1 MSKIPS
7 VDEIDRFIADLIA
20 EDSADHDITSISVFD
35 NNIKCNAVIE
45 SRDHGVL
52 CGIDFA
58 EMVFRQIDSTIV
70 ISKVI
75 EDGTEIFE
83 GDVVLDLKG
92 NVNTILAGERI
103 ALNLL
108 QHLSGISTLTAQFVE
123 SVKSTK
129 AVIMDTR
136 KTIPGLRK
144 IQKYA
149 VKMGGG
155 HNHRMNLADGVL
167 IKDNHIK
174 FSEINGLSISDVVN
188 KARSKVGKSVKIEIE
203 VDDLDQF
210 RKVIDVRPDIIL
222 LDNMD
227 VETMEMAVKIN
238 DGRAILEA
246 SGGVKINNVKSI
258 AETGVDLISV
268 GALTH
273 SVNALDMSLTIL

>member
-123 SVKSTK
+123 SIKSTD

-238 DGRAILEA
+238 EGRAILEA

>member
-188 KARSKVGKSVKIEIE
+188 KSRSKVGKSVKIEIE

-238 DGRAILEA
+238 EGRAILEA

>member
-58 EMVFRQIDSTIV
+58 EMVFRQIDSTIL

>member
-52 CGIDFA
+52 CGVDFA
-58 EMVFRQIDSTIV
+58 EIVFRQIDSTIV

-188 KARSKVGKSVKIEIE
+188 KSRSKVGKSVKIEIE

>member
-58 EMVFRQIDSTIV
+58 EMVFRQIDSTIL

-123 SVKSTK
+123 SIKSTD

-238 DGRAILEA
+238 EGRAILEA

>member
-58 EMVFRQIDSTIV
+58 EMVFRQIDSTIL

-123 SVKSTK
+123 SVKSTD

-188 KARSKVGKSVKIEIE
+188 KSRSKVGKSVKIEIE

>member
-45 SRDHGVL
+45 SRDYGVL
-52 CGIDFA
+52 CGVDFA

-123 SVKSTK
+123 SVKSTD

-238 DGRAILEA
+238 EGRAILEA

>member
-58 EMVFRQIDSTIV
+58 EMVFRQIDSTIL

-123 SVKSTK
+123 SVKSTD

-238 DGRAILEA
+238 EGRAILEA

>member
-1 MSKIPS
+1 M
-7 VDEIDRFIADLIA
+7 
-20 EDSADHDITSISVFD
+20 
-35 NNIKCNAVIE
+35 
-45 SRDHGVL
+45 
-52 CGIDFA
+52 
-58 EMVFRQIDSTIV
+58 
-70 ISKVI
+70 
-75 EDGTEIFE
+75 
-83 GDVVLDLKG
+83 
-92 NVNTILAGERI
+92 
-103 ALNLL
+103 
-108 QHLSGISTLTAQFVE
+108 SGISTLTAQFVE

-210 RKVIDVRPDIIL
+210 RKVIEVRPDIIL

>member
-7 VDEIDRFIADLIA
+7 VDEIDRFIADLID

-45 SRDHGVL
+45 SRDHGVF

-58 EMVFRQIDSTIV
+58 EMVFRQIDSTIL

-123 SVKSTK
+123 SVKSTD

-238 DGRAILEA
+238 EGRAILEA

>member
-238 DGRAILEA
+238 EGRAILEA

>member
-52 CGIDFA
+52 CGVDFA

-188 KARSKVGKSVKIEIE
+188 KSRSKVGKSVKIEIE

-238 DGRAILEA
+238 EGRAILEA

>member
-52 CGIDFA
+52 CGVDFA
-58 EMVFRQIDSTIV
+58 EMVFRQIDSTIL

-188 KARSKVGKSVKIEIE
+188 KSRSKVGKSVKIEIE

>member
-123 SVKSTK
+123 SVKSTD

-238 DGRAILEA
+238 EGRAILEA

>member
-123 SVKSTK
+123 SVKSTD

-188 KARSKVGKSVKIEIE
+188 KSRSKVGKSVKIEIE

-238 DGRAILEA
+238 EGRAILEA

>member
-52 CGIDFA
+52 CGVDFA

-188 KARSKVGKSVKIEIE
+188 KSRSKVGKSVKIEIE

>member
-58 EMVFRQIDSTIV
+58 EMVFRQIDSTIL

-123 SVKSTK
+123 SVKSTD

-227 VETMEMAVKIN
+227 VETMDMAVKIN

>member
-58 EMVFRQIDSTIV
+58 EMVFRQIDSTIL

-123 SVKSTK
+123 SVKSTD

-188 KARSKVGKSVKIEIE
+188 KSRSKVGKSVKIEIE

-238 DGRAILEA
+238 EGRAILEA

>member
-123 SVKSTK
+123 SVKSTD

-144 IQKYA
+144 IQKNA

-238 DGRAILEA
+238 EGRAILEA

>member
-58 EMVFRQIDSTIV
+58 EMVFRQIDSTIL

-123 SVKSTK
+123 SVKSTD

>member
-123 SVKSTK
+123 SVKSTD

-188 KARSKVGKSVKIEIE
+188 KSRSKVGKSVKIEIE

>member
-123 SVKSTK
+123 SIKSTD

-227 VETMEMAVKIN
+227 VETI
-238 DGRAILEA
+238 
-246 SGGVKINNVKSI
+246 KSS
-258 AETGVDLISV
+258 T
-268 GALTH
+268 
-273 SVNALDMSLTIL
+273 

>member
-45 SRDHGVL
+45 SRDQGVL
-52 CGIDFA
+52 CGVDFA

-123 SVKSTK
+123 SVKSTD

-188 KARSKVGKSVKIEIE
+188 KSRSKVGKSVKIEIE

-238 DGRAILEA
+238 EGRAILEA

>member
-123 SVKSTK
+123 SVKSTD

-210 RKVIDVRPDIIL
+210 RKVIDVRPDIVL

>member
-52 CGIDFA
+52 CGVDFA

-123 SVKSTK
+123 SVKSTD

-188 KARSKVGKSVKIEIE
+188 KSRSKVGKSVKIEIE

-238 DGRAILEA
+238 EGRAILEA

>member
-1 MSKIPS
+1 
-7 VDEIDRFIADLIA
+7 
-20 EDSADHDITSISVFD
+20 
-35 NNIKCNAVIE
+35 
-45 SRDHGVL
+45 
-52 CGIDFA
+52 
-58 EMVFRQIDSTIV
+58 
-70 ISKVI
+70 
-75 EDGTEIFE
+75 
-83 GDVVLDLKG
+83 
-92 NVNTILAGERI
+92 
-103 ALNLL
+103 
-108 QHLSGISTLTAQFVE
+108 
-123 SVKSTK
+123 
-129 AVIMDTR
+129 
-136 KTIPGLRK
+136 
-144 IQKYA
+144 
-149 VKMGGG
+149 
-155 HNHRMNLADGVL
+155 MNLADGVL

-238 DGRAILEA
+238 EGRAILEA

>member
-52 CGIDFA
+52 CGVDFA

-123 SVKSTK
+123 SVKSTD

-227 VETMEMAVKIN
+227 VETMEMAVKIHE
-238 DGRAILEA
+238 GRAILEA

-258 AETGVDLISV
+258 AESGVDLISV

>member
-58 EMVFRQIDSTIV
+58 EMVFRQIDSTIL

-75 EDGTEIFE
+75 EDGAEIFE

-123 SVKSTK
+123 SVKSTD

-238 DGRAILEA
+238 EGRAILEA

>member
-1 MSKIPS
+1 
-7 VDEIDRFIADLIA
+7 
-20 EDSADHDITSISVFD
+20 
-35 NNIKCNAVIE
+35 
-45 SRDHGVL
+45 
-52 CGIDFA
+52 
-58 EMVFRQIDSTIV
+58 
-70 ISKVI
+70 
-75 EDGTEIFE
+75 
-83 GDVVLDLKG
+83 
-92 NVNTILAGERI
+92 
-103 ALNLL
+103 
-108 QHLSGISTLTAQFVE
+108 
-123 SVKSTK
+123 
-129 AVIMDTR
+129 
-136 KTIPGLRK
+136 
-144 IQKYA
+144 
-149 VKMGGG
+149 MGGG

-238 DGRAILEA
+238 EGRAILEA

>member
-188 KARSKVGKSVKIEIE
+188 KSRSKVGKSVKIEIE

>member
-123 SVKSTK
+123 SVKSTD